1 MTNKKKKKILKYIG
15 FIAKLLV
22 GILIISPIVYAFL
35 VSFMRPSEVSAYP
48 PQIIPEALQFEN
60 YLAVLE
66 RFPLLSFLKNSLIV
80 CAVVITAQIITSSLA
95 AYAFAFFEFPGK
107 KLLFSIVLLTMM
119 IPAETIIISNY
130 RTMCD
135 LKLVDTYLALVLPY
149 LAAGMGVFLLRQFFL
164 TIPMELKQAA
174 YIDGCG
180 DFRFLISV
188 VMPISKPIIASLGVY
203 VFVTTYNQYMWPLFV
218 TNTTEMRT
226 IQIGMGILLDA
237 EAVNY
242 GNATAGAVFTLIPV
256 LLIFIFGQKYLI
268 KGMVGGAVKG

>member
-1 MTNKKKKKILKYIG
+1 MLKYLG
-15 FIAKLLV
+15 FIIKLAV
-22 GILIISPIVYAFL
+22 GFLIISPIVYAL
-35 VSFMRPSEVSAYP
+35 MVSFMQPSEVSAYP
-48 PQIIPEALQFEN
+48 PKIFPDGLNLEN

-80 CAVVITAQIITSSLA
+80 CAVVIVAQIITSSLA

-107 KLLFSIVLLTMM
+107 RLLFGTVLLTMM

-135 LKLVDTYLALVLPY
+135 MKLVDTYLALVLPY

-164 TIPMELKQAA
+164 TIPIELKQAA

-180 DFRFLISV
+180 DFRFLLSI

-242 GNATAGAVFTLIPV
+242 GNATAGAMFTLIPV
-256 LLIFIFGQKYLI
+256 LLIFIIGQKYLI
-268 KGMVGGAVKG
+268 KGMVGSAVKG